1 MKKQFVSILLAS
13 SMMLALTACGDSSD
27 QTENTLPLGDKVKT
41 EYGTVTLCE
50 YENLAA
56 DETIYEISDEDVD
69 DEVNN
74 LLSDYVQYEEK
85 DTAENGDYV
94 EVYMTGTIDGEVFV
108 DYPEEAGDTY
118 DILLG
123 YNEFGEE
130 FDENLLG
137 VTKGDTLS
145 FSITYDEDYGD
156 EDLAGMTVD
165 YDISVQS
172 VQEEILPELT
182 EEFITDTLGYA
193 SEDEMRSELREELDS
208 YYNSDTAYYAK
219 EDLLQQ
225 VVENSKF
232 GDYSEELYDSKREEV
247 DATYE
252 SYVDLLGVSTVD
264 EVYDAFE
271 MSEDDIE
278 AEVLSQ
284 VYRTIA
290 VYAIAEEQSLALT
303 DEEYQ
308 AGVESYAQLY
318 TEYYGEEYTTDS
330 LVEELGEDTLRYWI
344 LEDKVMDYLYEHAT
358 ITQVVGSLRDD
369 TDTELAVETDTA
381 E

>member
-1 MKKQFVSILLAS
+1 
-13 SMMLALTACGDSSD
+13 
-27 QTENTLPLGDKVKT
+27 VKT

-108 DYPEEAGDTY
+108 DYPEEEGDTY

-130 FDENLLG
+130 FDANLLG
-137 VTKGDTLS
+137 AAKGDTLS
-145 FSITYDEDYGD
+145 FSITGD
-156 EDLAGMTVD
+156 EDLAGMTAD
-165 YDISVQS
+165 YNISVQS

-182 EEFITDTLGYA
+182 EEFITETLGYA
-193 SEDEMRSELREELDS
+193 SEDEMRSEIKEELDS

-225 VVENSKF
+225 VVDNSKF
-232 GDYSEELYDSKREEV
+232 SDYSEDLYNSKREEV
-247 DATYE
+247 DAAYE
-252 SYVDLLGVSTVD
+252 SYEDLLGVSTVD
-264 EVYDAFE
+264 EVYELFE

-278 AEVLSQ
+278 AEALSQ

-358 ITQVVGSLRDD
+358 ITQVVGSLKDD
-369 TDTELAVETDTA
+369 TDTELAVETDVA

>member
-1 MKKQFVSILLAS
+1 
-13 SMMLALTACGDSSD
+13 
-27 QTENTLPLGDKVKT
+27 
-41 EYGTVTLCE
+41 
-50 YENLAA
+50 
-56 DETIYEISDEDVD
+56 
-69 DEVNN
+69 
-74 LLSDYVQYEEK
+74 
-85 DTAENGDYV
+85 
-94 EVYMTGTIDGEVFV
+94 V

-130 FDENLLG
+130 FDANLLG
-137 VTKGDTLS
+137 VTQGDTLS

-182 EEFITDTLGYA
+182 EEFITETLGYA
-193 SEDEMRSELREELDS
+193 SEDEMRSEIKEELDS
-208 YYNSDTAYYAK
+208 YYNSDNAYYAK

-225 VVENSKF
+225 VVDNSKF
-232 GDYSEELYDSKREEV
+232 SDYSEELYDSKREEV
-247 DATYE
+247 DAAYE
-252 SYVDLLGVSTVD
+252 SYEDLLGVSTVD
-264 EVYDAFE
+264 EVYELFE

-278 AEVLSQ
+278 AETLSQ

-318 TEYYGEEYTTDS
+318 TEYYGEEYTADS

-358 ITQVVGSLRDD
+358 ITQVVGSLKDD
-369 TDTELAVETDTA
+369 TDTELAVETDVA

>member
-13 SMMLALTACGDSSD
+13 SMMLALTACGESSD

-94 EVYMTGTIDGEVFV
+94 EVYMTGTIDGELFV

-193 SEDEMRSELREELDS
+193 SEDEMRSELKEELDS

-252 SYVDLLGVSTVD
+252 GYEDILGVSTVE

-278 AEVLSQ
+278 AEALSQ
-284 VYRTIA
+284 VYRTIV

-358 ITQVVGSLRDD
+358 ITQVVGSLKD
-369 TDTELAVETDTA
+369 DTELAVDADTA

>member
-94 EVYMTGTIDGEVFV
+94 EVYMTGTVDGELLV

-165 YDISVQS
+165 YEISVQS

-182 EEFITDTLGYA
+182 EEFITETLGYA
-193 SEDEMRSELREELDS
+193 SEDEMRSEIQEELDS

-303 DEEYQ
+303 DAEYQ

-318 TEYYGEEYTTDS
+318 TEYYGEEYTADS

-358 ITQVVGSLRDD
+358 ITQVVGSLKDD

>member
-94 EVYMTGTIDGEVFV
+94 EVYMTGTVDGELLV

-165 YDISVQS
+165 YEISVQS

-193 SEDEMRSELREELDS
+193 SEDEMRSEIQEELDS
-208 YYNSDTAYYAK
+208 YYNSDTEYYAK

-303 DEEYQ
+303 DAEYQ

-318 TEYYGEEYTTDS
+318 TEYYGEEYTADS

-358 ITQVVGSLRDD
+358 ITQVVGSLKDD